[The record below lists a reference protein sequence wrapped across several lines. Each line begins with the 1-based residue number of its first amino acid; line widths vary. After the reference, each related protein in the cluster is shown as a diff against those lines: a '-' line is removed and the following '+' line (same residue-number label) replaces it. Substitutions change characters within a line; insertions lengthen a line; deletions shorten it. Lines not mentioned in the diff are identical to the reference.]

1 MAPGGKEFK
10 KWTHSTAPKATAS
23 LYRRRAVIQRRR
35 GFWHRAI
42 FQVISDDGGVDV
54 S

>member
-1 MAPGGKEFK
+1 VL
-10 KWTHSTAPKATAS
+10 
-23 LYRRRAVIQRRR
+23 LYNNVVAFGIVL
-35 GFWHRAI
+35 F